1 MSLFSVFVNNH
12 WQPINDF
19 IENECPFVMK
29 SGFECLKMK
38 SFKFAAI
45 GVRRGKIINF
55 QYIGLKLVSFGFQ
68 VNNIIAIVNIS
79 CNRKHC
85 NKKVSKNLNK
95 Q

>member
-45 GVRRGKIINF
+45 GVRRAIN
-55 QYIGLKLVSFGFQ
+55 
-68 VNNIIAIVNIS
+68 
-79 CNRKHC
+79 
-85 NKKVSKNLNK
+85 
-95 Q
+95 